1 MYGGCAGCDDP
12 SVPRA
17 VDVGLPYTALPTDA
31 EYRNG
36 TARLG
41 LGGYSPGGP
50 GTPTV
55 EQELRALGGVE
66 P

>member
-1 MYGGCAGCDDP
+1 MYGGCARCHDP

-17 VDVGLPYTALPTDA
+17 ADVGLVADVFPTDA

-36 TARLG
+36 TARIG
-41 LGGYSPGGP
+41 IGGYSPNGP

-55 EQELRALGGVE
+55 EQELRELGGAE